1 MVMKL
6 KNKIGKK
13 QLFIA
18 KLICILLVYIW
29 LADSYIYMEV
39 WLPSYRL
46 GLRHDMGAGFDD
58 CNDYRTQ

>member
-29 LADSYIYMEV
+29 LADSYIYIYGSLAAV
-39 WLPSYRL
+39 L
-46 GLRHDMGAGFDD
+46 
-58 CNDYRTQ
+58 